1 MSIFNIFSKKFFHI
15 FLSLPVSRP
24 PYAIIQKREVLIVNR
39 DMETLLSMYEQ
50 ILELIDLG
58 VHAVDQHG
66 KTVIYNRKMRDI
78 EGMNIEDV
86 LDKNILDVFRF
97 NPEQPSTLLEAL
109 RTGESILNKQQ
120 TYFNNKGQAVT
131 TVNQTHPLQ
140 KDGRII
146 GAVEIAKDITKF
158 RKLIQEH
165 HQRKEASR
173 TFADII
179 SQSEAMQKA
188 IRLARH
194 AARSEASVLLIGEKG
209 TGKDL
214 LASCIH
220 HESERRAKPF
230 FAQTCLSL
238 PDDWMETM
246 LFGSE
251 EDGEIQPG
259 LFEQA
264 DGGTVL
270 LDDIDS
276 LSLPLQQKLA
286 RFLQEKQFVRAHGQ
300 KPVRADVRLIAST
313 SGDPI
318 DAVQAGELLKSLYY
332 QIAVHCIVLPP
343 LRERKEDILPL
354 AIHFIRQG
362 NERYGLH
369 VEGLGDDVQEA
380 FLAYSWPGN
389 VRELEAVILETMATM
404 EQEETIALAHL
415 PVSFR
420 AKLAPNDAKTDF
432 LFDTEDMLPLDKYM
446 EEVEVYYIRKALQH
460 HGFNITKTAKAL
472 GLSRQNLQYRI
483 RKYQIDKEWG

>member
-1 MSIFNIFSKKFFHI
+1 M
-15 FLSLPVSRP
+15 
-24 PYAIIQKREVLIVNR
+24 NR

-50 ILELIDLG
+50 ILEMIDLG

-66 KTVIYNRKMRDI
+66 KTIIYNRKMRDI

-109 RTGESILNKQQ
+109 RTGKSILNQQQ

-194 AARSEASVLLIGEKG
+194 AARSEAPVLLIGEKG

-230 FAQTCLSL
+230 FCAN
-238 PDDWMETM
+238 
-246 LFGSE
+246 
-251 EDGEIQPG
+251 
-259 LFEQA
+259 
-264 DGGTVL
+264 V
-270 LDDIDS
+270 
-276 LSLPLQQKLA
+276 
-286 RFLQEKQFVRAHGQ
+286 FV
-300 KPVRADVRLIAST
+300 AS
-313 SGDPI
+313 G
-318 DAVQAGELLKSLYY
+318 
-332 QIAVHCIVLPP
+332 
-343 LRERKEDILPL
+343 
-354 AIHFIRQG
+354 
-362 NERYGLH
+362 
-369 VEGLGDDVQEA
+369 
-380 FLAYSWPGN
+380 
-389 VRELEAVILETMATM
+389 
-404 EQEETIALAHL
+404 
-415 PVSFR
+415 
-420 AKLAPNDAKTDF
+420 
-432 LFDTEDMLPLDKYM
+432 
-446 EEVEVYYIRKALQH
+446 
-460 HGFNITKTAKAL
+460 
-472 GLSRQNLQYRI
+472 
-483 RKYQIDKEWG
+483 

>member
-1 MSIFNIFSKKFFHI
+1 MS
-15 FLSLPVSRP
+15 
-24 PYAIIQKREVLIVNR
+24 R
-39 DMETLLSMYEQ
+39 DVKTLLSIYAQ
-50 ILELIDLG
+50 VIELIDLG
-58 VHAVDQHG
+58 IHAVDKQG
-66 KTVIYNRKMRDI
+66 KTIIYNQKMRDI
-78 EGMNIEDV
+78 EGMDIGDV

-97 NPEQPSTLLEAL
+97 DPEQPSTLLEAL
-109 RTGESILNKQQ
+109 RTGKSILNQQQ

-194 AARSEASVLLIGEKG
+194 AARSEAPVLLIGEKG

-251 EDGEIQPG
+251 EGGEIQPG

-270 LDDIDS
+270 LDDIDA
-276 LSLPLQQKLA
+276 LSLPLQEKVA
-286 RFLQEKQFVRAHGQ
+286 RFLQEKQLIRVGGQ
-300 KPVRADVRLIAST
+300 QPVQADVRLIAST

-318 DAVQAGELLKSLYY
+318 DAVQAGELLKPLYY
-332 QIAVHCIVLPP
+332 QLAVHCIVLPP
-343 LRERKEDILPL
+343 LRERKEDILSL
-354 AIHFIRQG
+354 ATHFIRQG
-362 NERYGLH
+362 NERYGLNI
-369 VEGLGDDVQEA
+369 EGLDNDVQEA
-380 FLAYSWPGN
+380 FLAYRWPGN

-446 EEVEVYYIRKALQH
+446 EEVEIYYIRKALQH